1 MLFEVLLFLL
11 LQPGVLLTLPPV
23 GKNVFMSC
31 KTSVPAVILHAI
43 LFAIILYLVKLYVP
57 KVYRIGEGFQSHN
70 SSPNC
75 IWLNLGTYILN
86 NTVGDTNVMNSG
98 PDGTFYVGRSNN
110 AGTAW
115 NVGITGSN
123 SVSFYIT
130 KKNSTGVDNSKLI
143 PLQDLNATPKPPYN
157 LIYFRIQKPCTNA
170 TLIIRVDNVYDGG
183 RMRAP
188 NIMWLLYNRPTP
200 GTATYS
206 TANPIIG
213 TADGSPTFC
222 DTYNISV
229 AYCNFTASDFKS
241 LPNALRNK

>member
-1 MLFEVLLFLL
+1 MEKVF
-11 LQPGVLLTLPPV
+11 
-23 GKNVFMSC
+23 FMSG
-31 KTSVPAVILHAI
+31 KTSIPAVILHAL
-43 LFAIILYLVKLYVP
+43 LFASILYLVKTYVP
-57 KVYRIGEGFQSHN
+57 KVYRIGEGFQTSN
-70 SSPNC
+70 TAPNC

-86 NTVGDTNVMNSG
+86 NTVGDTNVMNNG
-98 PDGTFYVGRSNN
+98 PNGTFYVGQSKN

-130 KKNSTGVDNSKLI
+130 KKNSMGVDNSNLI

-170 TLIIRVDNVYDGG
+170 SLIIRVDSVYDGG

-188 NIMWLLYNRPTP
+188 NIIWLLYNRPIP
-200 GTATYS
+200 GTATYN

-213 TADGSPTFC
+213 TPEGSPTFC
-222 DTYNISV
+222 DAYNISV
-229 AYCNFTASDFKS
+229 AYCFFFTSDLKT
-241 LPNALRNK
+241 LPNQLTNK